1 MKGCNWEKYFVL
13 VVSYMPHD
21 AEVFMLCLQANLV
34 FPSRILALFSN
45 PCTIEIVLM
54 SISFGVVCVEGRD
67 CDSGAMMLKY
77 CLSSVLSLDR

>member
-1 MKGCNWEKYFVL
+1 MKECNLEKYFVL

-34 FPSRILALFSN
+34 FPSQILALFSN
-45 PCTIEIVLM
+45 PCTIEIVFM
-54 SISFGVVCVEGRD
+54 SIIFGVFCLEVLE

>member
-1 MKGCNWEKYFVL
+1 MKECDLEKYFVL

-54 SISFGVVCVEGRD
+54 SISFGVACVEGRD
-67 CDSGAMMLKY
+67 CDSGAVMLKY

>member
-1 MKGCNWEKYFVL
+1 MKEGNLEKYFVL

-34 FPSRILALFSN
+34 FPSRFLALFSN

-54 SISFGVVCVEGRD
+54 SIILELFVVEGRD
-67 CDSGAMMLKY
+67 CDSGTMMLKH
-77 CLSSVLSLDR
+77 CLSSVLSLDH